1 MAYQYGATGPVLR
14 GSGVED
20 LRKKRPYGMYE
31 KFDFDVPV
39 GEGVKGQVGDR
50 WDRYHVRVQEMFESL
65 KLFAKFL
72 TVLKKDLSWGK
83 FQKSLKF
90 LKVKFT

>member
-1 MAYQYGATGPVLR
+1 
-14 GSGVED
+14 
-20 LRKKRPYGMYE
+20 MYE

-39 GEGVKGQVGDR
+39 GEGLKGQVGDC

-65 KLFAKFL
+65 KIIRQ
-72 TVLKKDLSWGK
+72 VLDGIEEGPIMGES